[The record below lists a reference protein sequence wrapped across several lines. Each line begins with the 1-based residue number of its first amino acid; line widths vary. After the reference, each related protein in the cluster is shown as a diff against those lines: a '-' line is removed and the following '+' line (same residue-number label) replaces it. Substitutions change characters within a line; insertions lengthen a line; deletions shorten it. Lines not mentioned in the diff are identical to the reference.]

1 MGQIVKPGGSSA
13 VPGESGLAGSSGVG
27 ATGPAWE
34 HLSDEIRVCEQC
46 DLHRGRTNA
55 VIYRGGDHPR
65 LVFIGEA
72 PGAEEDRR
80 GVPFVG
86 RSGKR
91 LDEGIARLG
100 LLGEE
105 FGIVN
110 LLKCRPPANVFSR
123 SAAATCRPFLDR
135 QLDLLA
141 PDLVVPLGA
150 HALATLDPT
159 APRITDAAGFRR
171 VTAGRTMFP
180 LLHPAATFRSRK
192 NLARWTDDLD
202 RLRAL
207 LARG

>member
-1 MGQIVKPGGSSA
+1 M
-13 VPGESGLAGSSGVG
+13 
-27 ATGPAWE
+27 
-34 HLSDEIRVCEQC
+34 
-46 DLHRGRTNA
+46 
-55 VIYRGGDHPR
+55 IYRGGDHPR

-123 SAAATCRPFLDR
+123 SSAATCRPFLDR
-135 QLDLLA
+135 QLELLA

-150 HALATLDPT
+150 HALATLDPS
-159 APRITDAAGFRR
+159 APRITAAAGFQR
-171 VTAGRTMFP
+171 VTAGWTMFP